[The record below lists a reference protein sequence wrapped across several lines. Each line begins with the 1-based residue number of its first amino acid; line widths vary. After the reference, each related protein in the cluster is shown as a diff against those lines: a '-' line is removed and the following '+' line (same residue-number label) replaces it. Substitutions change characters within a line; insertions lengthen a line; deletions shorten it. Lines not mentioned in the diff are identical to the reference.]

1 MTDYCC
7 PNCRRVRRRN
17 STEPELVFR
26 CSCVGGKISC
36 PQVRWDLADWS
47 MTDQPLADALGIGR
61 HVVAVKR
68 RELSQPKGTLGRRP
82 YIATRRKIDPTL
94 IEINKTAAENAL
106 ALGCSRQR
114 IWQLMRRLKP

>member
-1 MTDYCC
+1 
-7 PNCRRVRRRN
+7 
-17 STEPELVFR
+17 
-26 CSCVGGKISC
+26 
-36 PQVRWDLADWS
+36 